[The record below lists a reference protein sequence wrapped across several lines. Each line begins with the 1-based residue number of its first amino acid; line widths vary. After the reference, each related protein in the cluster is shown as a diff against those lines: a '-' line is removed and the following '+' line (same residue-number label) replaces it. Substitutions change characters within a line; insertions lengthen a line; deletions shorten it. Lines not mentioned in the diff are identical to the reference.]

1 MIGDLEYNSLQKKV
15 LKTIFKDKKNVVVS
29 CKPGRGMD
37 TVVKTIEIYYKMLG
51 KKVLIVKEG
60 ERREEGYDFY
70 IYMGNE
76 VLEASN
82 YNLFITNNKIYCDT
96 SEYIEDDYKIPS
108 NVEVVD
114 ADELEYHENIF
125 SIMLP
130 LKDKKRI
137 IESINKG
144 EKIFTSEDI
153 KIIL

>member
-1 MIGDLEYNSLQKKV
+1 MN
-15 LKTIFKDKKNVVVS
+15 
-29 CKPGRGMD
+29 

-76 VLEASN
+76 ILEASN
-82 YNLFITNNKIYCDT
+82 YNLFITNNKIYCNT

-108 NVEVVD
+108 NVEVVGV
-114 ADELEYHENIF
+114 DELEYHENIF

-137 IESINKG
+137 IDSIKKG
-144 EKIFTSEDI
+144 EKTFASEDI